1 MCFYGSLAAII
12 FWHNRFRWFTV
23 IAVLLFTAVPLLV
36 DSSHEYRGLHYPSD
50 VLAGALLGSLWLTV
64 AIVYAGIHDGEDR
77 RHPSADADRAMA
89 SGR

>member
-23 IAVLLFTAVPLLV
+23 IAVPLCTAVPLLV
-36 DSSHEYRGLHYPSD
+36 DSSHVYRGLHY
-50 VLAGALLGSLWLTV
+50 
-64 AIVYAGIHDGEDR
+64 
-77 RHPSADADRAMA
+77 PSADADRAMA